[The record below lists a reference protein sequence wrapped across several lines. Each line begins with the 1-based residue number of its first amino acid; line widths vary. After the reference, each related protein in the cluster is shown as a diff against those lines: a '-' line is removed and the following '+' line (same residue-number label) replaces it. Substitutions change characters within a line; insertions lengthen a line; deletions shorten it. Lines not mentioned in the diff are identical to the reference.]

1 MQRVT
6 ITLDE
11 DLLSAIDARVK
22 SHNYQGR
29 SEAVRDLLRTGL
41 LDSSTHSPE
50 PAKHCIA
57 TLSWVFDHA
66 TRDLAQRLSTLFHRH
81 HSLIHTT
88 QEIPLDHHHSMA
100 VAVLK
105 GESNSVHALT
115 ERVISER
122 GVRHGRVFMVPIA
135 PDIEEHAH
143 GDQVEPHTH
152 WRVRDS

>member
-6 ITLDE
+6 ITLDDE
-11 DLLSAIDARVK
+11 LLEAIDARVR

-29 SEAVRDLLRTGL
+29 SEAMRDLLRTGL
-41 LDSSTHSPE
+41 LDSRQQQPGT
-50 PAKHCIA
+50 ARHCMA
-57 TLSWVFDHA
+57 TLSWVFDHG
-66 TRDLAQRLSTLFHRH
+66 TRDLAQRLSQLFHTH
-81 HSLIHTT
+81 HALIHTT
-88 QEIPLDHHHSMA
+88 LEVPLDHEHSLS

-105 GESNSVHALT
+105 GDSQRVHALT

-122 GVRHGRVFMVPIA
+122 GVRHGRAFMVPID
-135 PDIEEHAH
+135 PDIEEHVH